1 MSLPLLI
8 SAITALLAGPADTTR
23 GVIGITTPTVKS
35 TPVTGIRS
43 RVVAD
48 SVVVEK
54 SRRTLTLY
62 QAGFPVRSYGIALG
76 KVPQGDKVQKG
87 DGRTPEGLFYI
98 DSRNPASKYHRSL
111 HISYPDVAHRA
122 RANALGVEAGGD
134 VMIHGLPKGYE
145 KFGAQH
151 REWDW
156 TEGCVAVTNEEIEEI
171 WRAIPDGTP
180 IQIKP

>member
-1 MSLPLLI
+1 MSLSLLI
-8 SAITALLAGPADTTR
+8 SAAAALLASPSDTTK
-23 GVIGITTPTVKS
+23 GIIGITMPTVTS

-54 SRRTLTLY
+54 SRRSLTLY
-62 QAGFPVRSYGIALG
+62 QAGFPVKTYGIALG
-76 KVPQGDKVQKG
+76 KEPAGDKIHRG

-111 HISYPDVAHRA
+111 HISYPDAAHMKRA
-122 RANALGVEAGGD
+122 SSLGLAAGGD
-134 VMIHGLPKGYE
+134 VMIHGLPRGYE

-171 WRAIPDGTP
+171 WSAIPDGTP

>member
-1 MSLPLLI
+1 MSLPLLVG
-8 SAITALLAGPADTTR
+8 AAAALFASHSDTTMVR
-23 GVIGITTPTVKS
+23 ASIVMPTVLR
-35 TPVTGIRS
+35 TPVTGVRS
-43 RVVAD
+43 RLVAD
-48 SVVVEK
+48 SIVVEK
-54 SRRTLTLY
+54 QRRTLTLF
-62 QAGFPVRSYGIALG
+62 QAGFPVRSYAIALG
-76 KVPQGDKVQKG
+76 KEPQGDKIRRG

-98 DSRNPASKYHRSL
+98 DSRNPDSKYHRAL
-111 HISYPDVAHRA
+111 HISYPDAAHMKRA
-122 RANALGVEAGGD
+122 IELGVAVGGD

-145 KFGAQH
+145 SFGAKH